1 MKIEFLLI
9 AAAATALAAT
19 RGSSSTEADDRATV
33 AALDTKYQAAVKAN
47 DAATM
52 DKILA
57 DGLVLVVGNGT
68 VYAKADLLKQARDK
82 VSVYEHQED
91 TQQTVRV
98 YGNTA
103 IVTALLWLKGTNQGQ
118 PFDFKVWFSDSYV
131 RIPGGWR
138 YAFGQA
144 GCHLP

>member
-1 MKIEFLLI
+1 MKLTSLVLC
-9 AAAATALAAT
+9 AALFALTGA
-19 RGSSSTEADDRATV
+19 RGTTSAEADDRATV

-52 DKILA
+52 DKIL
-57 DGLVLVVGNGT
+57 DKNFVLVTGNGT
-68 VYAKADLLKQARDK
+68 VYTKADLLKQARDNE
-82 VSVYEHQED
+82 SVYEHQED

-103 IVTALLWLKGTNQGQ
+103 IVTALLWIKGTSKGQ